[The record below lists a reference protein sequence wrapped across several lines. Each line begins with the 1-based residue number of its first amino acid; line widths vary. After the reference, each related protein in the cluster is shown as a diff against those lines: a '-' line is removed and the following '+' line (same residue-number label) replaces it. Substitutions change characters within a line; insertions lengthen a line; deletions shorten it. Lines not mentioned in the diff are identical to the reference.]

1 MIIMPAIDI
10 YEGKVVRLLKGNYDD
25 MTVYS
30 DDPLSYVAKFKELG
44 VTHLHIVD
52 LEGAREGTTPNIEI
66 IKQIAADDS
75 IFTQVGGGIRNMETI
90 DKYLA
95 AGVDRIIIGTAA
107 VTDEDFLKAAIDKYG
122 ADVIAV
128 GVDIIE
134 GNVAIKGW
142 TEKTDYDT
150 FTFCERMVHLGVKN
164 IVCTDISKDGTL
176 ERIHLGLYEEMQ
188 MWFDLNI
195 VASGG
200 LTYMEDVEG
209 LRDLNLYGAII
220 GKAYYTG
227 KIDLKEAIEVAKK

>member
-1 MIIMPAIDI
+1 MLIIPAIDI
-10 YEGKVVRLLKGNYDD
+10 YQGKVVRLLKGNYDE

-30 DDPLSYVAKFKELG
+30 DDPFQYVEHFKELG
-44 VTHLHIVD
+44 VTHVHIVD

-66 IKQIAADDS
+66 IKKIASDDE

-90 DKYLA
+90 DKYLE

-107 VTDEDFLKAAIDKYG
+107 VTDEEFLKAAIDKYG

-128 GVDIIE
+128 GVDIID

-150 FTFCERMVHLGVKN
+150 FTFCERMVHLGVQN
-164 IVCTDISKDGTL
+164 IICTDISKDGTL
-176 ERIHLGLYEEMQ
+176 EHIRLELYKEMQ

-195 VASGG
+195 IASGG
-200 LTYMEDVEG
+200 LTYMEDVKG
-209 LRDLNLYGAII
+209 LRDLNMYGAII

-227 KIDLKEAIEVAKK
+227 KIDLKEAIEAAK